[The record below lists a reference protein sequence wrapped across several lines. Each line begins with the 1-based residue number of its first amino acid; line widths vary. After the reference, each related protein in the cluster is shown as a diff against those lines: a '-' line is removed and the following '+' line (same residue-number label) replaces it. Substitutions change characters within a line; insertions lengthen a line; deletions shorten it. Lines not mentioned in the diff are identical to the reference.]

1 MSNNSN
7 GGSQRDRS
15 NGAQCL
21 RARRGSA
28 SSKDEPKAQ
37 KHLLAPRE
45 KGKGKLMQNNNPIA
59 ISDTI
64 ADILYNKIQAKY
76 KKFGKPVMHI
86 TDFEVFQAALESRNP
101 ANIWF
106 YNAALVA
113 QSLNKIKG
121 VSAAYFCEN
130 ADELD
135 GEITVVLTEY
145 IK

>member
-1 MSNNSN
+1 M
-7 GGSQRDRS
+7 
-15 NGAQCL
+15 L
-21 RARRGSA
+21 
-28 SSKDEPKAQ
+28 K
-37 KHLLAPRE
+37 
-45 KGKGKLMQNNNPIA
+45 NNNPTL

-64 ADILYNKIQAKY
+64 ADILYNKIQAQY
-76 KKFGKPVMHI
+76 KEFGNPVIHI

-121 VSAAYFCEN
+121 VSATYFCEN
-130 ADELD
+130 ADEPD